1 MRLDDKQHKEE
12 RKSKNQ
18 ISDTID
24 AEAGGITNSKRDQR
38 QV

>member
-1 MRLDDKQHKEE
+1 MRFDNKQHKEE

-18 ISDTID
+18 ISDTVD
-24 AEAGGITNSKRDQR
+24 ARAGGITNSKRDQR

>member
-1 MRLDDKQHKEE
+1 MRLDAKQHTEE

-18 ISDTID
+18 ISDTVD
-24 AEAGGITNSKRDQR
+24 AGAGGITNSKTDRR